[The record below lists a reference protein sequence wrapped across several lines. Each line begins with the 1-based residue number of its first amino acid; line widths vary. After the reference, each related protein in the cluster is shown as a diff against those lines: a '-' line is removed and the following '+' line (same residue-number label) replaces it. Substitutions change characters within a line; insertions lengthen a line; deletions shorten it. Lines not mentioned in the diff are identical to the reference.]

1 MIQIVFRRLLQAA
14 LVCWSVG
21 TISFIIMRLL
31 PGDIAFRVAA
41 GRYGYDNVTAAAA
54 DAVRA
59 ELGLDR
65 PALQLY
71 LEWLIDLLRF
81 NLGESLV
88 SSQPVVQ
95 EIWHLLEHTL
105 LLAFVAMVL
114 AALIA
119 VPVGIFAAFRQD
131 GWFDRLSLIV
141 SAFLRAQ
148 PMFVIGLILILIF
161 SLQLRMFPVA
171 GFGGLEFVV
180 LPAIALALAMGAVSN
195 RVARHSAL
203 SVIRSQYFLFART
216 KGLSFKQAFAQHG
229 PRNFALPVVAFMGIQ
244 LVSLIEGIVMIESL
258 FSWPGLGHG
267 LAHAIFQRDVPM
279 IQGAALALG
288 LIFVALNLLV
298 DIACHLIDP
307 RGRAES

>member
-1 MIQIVFRRLLQAA
+1 MIQILFKRLLQAV

-41 GRYGYDNVTAAAA
+41 GRYGYDNVNAAAA
-54 DAVRA
+54 DAVRV

-71 LEWLIDLLRF
+71 FEWLMDLLRL

-88 SSQPVVQ
+88 SSQPVVK

-105 LLAFVAMVL
+105 LLAGAAMLL
-114 AALIA
+114 AAIFA
-119 VPVGIFAAFRQD
+119 VPVGIFSALRQNS
-131 GWFDRLSLIV
+131 WFDRLSLLV

-148 PMFVIGLILILIF
+148 PVFVIGLILILIF
-161 SLQLRMFPVA
+161 SLQLRMLPVA
-171 GFGGLEFVV
+171 GFGGFEFVI
-180 LPAIALALAMGAVSN
+180 LPAVALALAMGAVSS
-195 RVARHSAL
+195 RVTRHSAI
-203 SVIRSQYFLFART
+203 SVIRSQYLLFART
-216 KGLSFKQAFAQHG
+216 KGLSFRQAFARHG

-244 LVSLIEGIVMIESL
+244 LVSLVEGIVMIESL

-298 DIACHLIDP
+298 DVACHFIDP
-307 RGRAES
+307 RGRAE

>member
-1 MIQIVFRRLLQAA
+1 MIQILFKRILQAV

-41 GRYGYDNVTAAAA
+41 GRYGYDNVNAAAA
-54 DAVRA
+54 DAVRL

-71 LEWLIDLLRF
+71 FEWLMDLLRF

-105 LLAFVAMVL
+105 LLAGAAMLL
-114 AALIA
+114 AALLA
-119 VPVGIFAAFRQD
+119 VPVGIFSALRQNS
-131 GWFDRLSLIV
+131 WFDRLSLLV

-148 PMFVIGLILILIF
+148 PVFVIGLILILIF
-161 SLQLRMFPVA
+161 SLQLRMLPVA
-171 GFGGLEFVV
+171 GFGGFEYVI
-180 LPAIALALAMGAVSN
+180 LPAVALALAMGAVSS
-195 RVARHSAL
+195 RVARHSAI
-203 SVIRSQYFLFART
+203 SVIRSHYLLFART
-216 KGLSFKQAFAQHG
+216 KGLSFRQAFARHG

-244 LVSLIEGIVMIESL
+244 LVSLVEGIVMIESL

-298 DIACHLIDP
+298 DVACHFIDP
-307 RGRAES
+307 RGRAE